1 MKSKHRGINLT
12 NLQHEPIE
20 TPRIVVHDDSSTVT
34 DHLRNT
40 SKRDQTRE
48 RPLLPAVAL
57 IQMDQHAGAENGDE
71 ESVCDQVW
79 LVLEDGPFDGAGF
92 EGALA
97 PTALL

>member
-1 MKSKHRGINLT
+1 MHN
-12 NLQHEPIE
+12 
-20 TPRIVVHDDSSTVT
+20 DSSAVA
-34 DHLRNT
+34 DHLGNT

-57 IQMDQHAGAENGDE
+57 IQMDQHAGAEESDE
-71 ESVCDQVW
+71 ESVCGQVW